1 VQLAVEAAAT
11 LRAAGRRVRV
21 VSMPSTSVFDRQDAA
36 YQASVLPPGV
46 PRVAVEAGVRDG
58 WCRYTGCIGNVVG
71 IDTFGASAPA
81 KDLFK
86 HFGITAERVAETAL
100 AAIGG

>member
-1 VQLAVEAAAT
+1 
-11 LRAAGRRVRV
+11 
-21 VSMPSTSVFDRQDAA
+21 VFDRQTMD

-58 WCRYTGCIGNVVG
+58 WCRYTGCLGNVVG
-71 IDTFGASAPA
+71 IDMFGASAPA
-81 KDLFK
+81 KDLIK
-86 HFGITAERVAETAL
+86 HFGLTAEKVAATAL